1 MRVDWLRGRHPI
13 AEIVSSLLIF
23 FIVLFPKGG
32 LKLGLVPVTWGYL
45 LLATIAPLLVLYGI
59 VALPW
64 RVRPASFAAYAS
76 TVPFQ
81 VIFLYSYIANGVGW
95 LSYAISV
102 VVNFFFLPPV
112 FLLVLPAFYPWLDAE
127 RFRRQLCSA
136 IFWTAVFGIFLF
148 FWWPFTG
155 KLIEIPF
162 LTVNLADYG
171 TVAQTK
177 HIYRGPFLKLIST
190 YNNGNVY
197 GVAMLI
203 ILPLYS
209 LIEPKRWRRN
219 TLRLALFL
227 TLARTVWA
235 GLIVEQ
241 LLGLAQ
247 PFFLS
252 LGSFPRLRLGGAGR
266 RLFVIGAVMLI
277 ILLFAL
283 SNPSRIAY
291 VYDPTLGGRIGELSM
306 LREVTPLPTAPVTG
320 FAEVLFASALVNYG
334 VIGAAAFF
342 FIFALPVLM
351 VVARPQWLGDPVRR
365 MALKGMVLYVIV
377 SASDGATNL
386 IPVMA
391 FFWFTYSVYLV
402 GMPGT
407 QGVAATMGV
416 PARAPQTMPGIEGG
430 WIDGGVMAADRMQH
444 VALDASPTQ
453 RHARSEAW

>member
-13 AEIVSSLLIF
+13 AETVSSLLIF
-23 FIVLFPKGG
+23 FLVLFPKGG
-32 LKLGLVPVTWGYL
+32 LKLGPVPVTWGYL
-45 LLATIAPLLVLYGI
+45 LLAVIAPLLVCYGI
-59 VALPW
+59 VAMPW
-64 RVRPASFAAYAS
+64 RVRPTALAAYAS

-81 VIFLYSYIANGVGW
+81 VMFVYSYLANGIGL

-102 VVNFFFLPPV
+102 VVNFFFLPPL
-112 FLLVLPAFYPWLDAE
+112 FLLVLPTFFAWLDAE

-136 IFWTAVFGIFLF
+136 IFWTAMFGIFLF
-148 FWWPFTG
+148 LWWPFTG
-155 KLIEIPF
+155 KLIEVPF
-162 LTVNLADYG
+162 LTVNFADYG
-171 TVAQTK
+171 TVAETK

-203 ILPLYS
+203 LLPLYS
-209 LIEPKRWRRN
+209 LLEPRRWRRN
-219 TLRLALFL
+219 TLRVALFL

-266 RLFVIGAVMLI
+266 RVLVISLVVLVIAT
-277 ILLFAL
+277 FAL
-283 SNPSRIAY
+283 SSPSRIAY
-291 VYDPTLGGRIGELSM
+291 IYDPTLGGRTGELNL
-306 LREVTPLPTAPVTG
+306 LRETTPLPTAPVTG
-320 FAEVLFASALVNYG
+320 FAEVLFASALINYG
-334 VIGAAAFF
+334 VVGAAAFSLM
-342 FIFALPVLM
+342 FALPVLM
-351 VVARPQWLGDPVRR
+351 LVVRPQWLADPVRR
-365 MALKGMVLYVIV
+365 MALKGLILYVIV

-391 FFWFTYSVYLV
+391 FFWFTYSVYLF

-407 QGVAATMGV
+407 QRAPAAVRSFSATVRTTAGETEDWATHGL
-416 PARAPQTMPGIEGG
+416 PARG
-430 WIDGGVMAADRMQH
+430 
-444 VALDASPTQ
+444 
-453 RHARSEAW
+453 

>member
-1 MRVDWLRGRHPI
+1 MRVDWLRSKHPT
-13 AEIVSSLLIF
+13 AEIISSLLIF

-32 LKLGLVPVTWGYL
+32 LKLGIVPVTWGYL
-45 LLATIAPLLVLYGI
+45 LLAMVAPMLVLYGM

-64 RVRPASFAAYAS
+64 RVRPTALAAYAS

-81 VIFLYSYIANGVGW
+81 AIFIYSFLANGIGW

-112 FLLVLPAFYPWLDAE
+112 FLLVLPAFFDRLDAE

-148 FWWPFTG
+148 FWWPLTG
-155 KLIEIPF
+155 KLVEIPF

-171 TVAQTK
+171 TVAETK

-209 LIEPKRWRRN
+209 LIEPRRWRRN
-219 TLRLALFL
+219 TLRVALFL

-252 LGSFPRLRLGGAGR
+252 LGSFPRLRLRGAGR
-266 RLFVIGAVMLI
+266 RLIIIGAVVMVI
-277 ILLFAL
+277 VIFAL
-283 SNPSRIAY
+283 SSPSRIAY
-291 VYDPTLGGRIGELSM
+291 LYDPTLGGRTGELS
-306 LREVTPLPTAPVTG
+306 LLWNVTPLPTAPVTG

-334 VIGAAAFF
+334 IIGAAAFTL
-342 FIFALPVLM
+342 IFALPVLM
-351 VVARPQWLGDPVRR
+351 LAVRPQSLSDPVRR
-365 MALKGMVLYVIV
+365 MALKGLVLYVIV

-391 FFWFTYSVYLV
+391 FFWFTYSVYLF

-407 QGVAATMGV
+407 QHSVAMPSI
-416 PARAPQTMPGIEGG
+416 PAHALGSSAAPRGQ
-430 WIDGGVMAADRMQH
+430 WV
-444 VALDASPTQ
+444 DAGLLT
-453 RHARSEAW
+453 RG

>member
-1 MRVDWLRGRHPI
+1 MRLGWLRSRHPI

-23 FIVLFPKGG
+23 FLVLFPKGG
-32 LKLGLVPVTWGYL
+32 VKLGMVPMTWGYL
-45 LLATIAPLLVLYGI
+45 LLAVLAPMLVLYGI

-64 RVRPASFAAYAS
+64 RVRPAALAAYLS

-81 VIFLYSYIANGVGW
+81 VMFVYSYLANGIGW
-95 LSYAISV
+95 LGYAISV

-112 FLLVLPAFYPWLDAE
+112 FLLVLPAFFERVDAD

-148 FWWPFTG
+148 LWWPFTG
-155 KLIEIPF
+155 KLIEVPF

-171 TVAQTK
+171 LVAETK

-203 ILPLYS
+203 VLPLYS
-209 LIEPKRWRRN
+209 LIEPRRWRRN
-219 TLRLALFL
+219 TLRVALFL
-227 TLARTVWA
+227 TLSRTVWA

-247 PFFLS
+247 PFFMS

-266 RLFVIGAVMLI
+266 RVAVIGGVMLVI
-277 ILLFAL
+277 VVFAL
-283 SNPSRIAY
+283 SSPSRIAY
-291 VYDPTLGGRIGELSM
+291 LYDPTLGGRTGELN
-306 LREVTPLPTAPVTG
+306 LIWDVTPLPTAPVTG
-320 FAEVLFASALVNYG
+320 FAEVLFASALINYG
-334 VIGAAAFF
+334 LVGAAAFAL
-342 FIFALPVLM
+342 IFALPILM
-351 VVARPQWLGDPVRR
+351 ALVRPRWLSDPVRR
-365 MALKGMVLYVIV
+365 MALKGLVLYMIV

-391 FFWFTYSVYLV
+391 FFWFTYSVYLY

-407 QGVAATMGV
+407 QRSVAL
-416 PARAPQTMPGIEGG
+416 ARASAAASGPVMEGHKQWVDAG
-430 WIDGGVMAADRMQH
+430 LLAGG
-444 VALDASPTQ
+444 
-453 RHARSEAW
+453 